1 MKNLFS
7 MGKRGELEEIK
18 IGLANNQFRYLNDN
32 PQYRGNKEVVLL
44 CVKTYGPAL
53 EFASPD
59 LKRDEEVC
67 LEAIKQNGRA
77 LEFCSPDLKR
87 RKDFVM
93 RAVKLNGSALMYA
106 APSLQ
111 AEKDVVMEALKTA
124 GYVLEFAS
132 PRLKADREI
141 VLQAM
146 KSDPRLLLELSPHFK
161 NREFYLDLTVLNP
174 YALNVIRMEQPNI
187 LDDMDFVLKAL
198 NRNGKVLLLL
208 SSELKRDPLLLS
220 YAKYS
225 DQPLE
230 LTPEQDAIVIP
241 FLQEKKNTFDSF
253 KKTLVTSSNS
263 QTNEL
268 SGLTRHGPYYKKFL
282 ENMYAMS
289 GLSEEIV
296 FILNKINPRGGSSKT
311 KRKRKIKK
319 KSYRV

>member
-1 MKNLFS
+1 MREN
-7 MGKRGELEEIK
+7 E
-18 IGLANNQFRYLNDN
+18 
-32 PQYRGNKEVVLL
+32 QYKDNKEVVLL
-44 CVKTYGPAL
+44 CVKTNGLAL
-53 EFASPD
+53 QFASPH
-59 LKRDEEVC
+59 LQRDKEVC
-67 LEAIKQNGRA
+67 LEAIKQHVHA

-87 RKDFVM
+87 NMEFVM
-93 RAVKLNGSALMYA
+93 SAVKLDGAALMYA

-132 PRLKADREI
+132 PRLKADPEI

-146 KSDPRLLLELSPHFK
+146 KRDPRLLLELSTRFK
-161 NREFYLDLTVLNP
+161 TREIYLDLIAARP
-174 YALNVIRMEQPNI
+174 DALKAILMEQPNI

-208 SSELKRDPLLLS
+208 SSELKSDPLLLS

-311 KRKRKIKK
+311 KRKRKRKIKK
-319 KSYRV
+319 NPIVCNFQHYRYR